1 MNKNLLLGLF
11 AAVAM
16 LCATACSQDE
26 PTADSAVRFSL
37 KAPATTTPLGNGMS
51 ANYLVYEVYDK
62 DGNELTTL
70 SSEKDAFAGGLTE
83 TITLQLT
90 KGQTYTIAFW
100 AQNKECGA
108 YDYSDL
114 KDIKVIDYATVVA
127 NNEARDAFFGS
138 ITVTVTGNF
147 TESVE
152 LKRPFAQLNFAVS
165 ATEWDAAAAA
175 GITLAQSSVTV
186 SDVAAGFNAL
196 TGSVTGTSSAATFA
210 LAALPTSDILIDVDA
225 DGTEETYKH
234 LSMNYILANDVTE
247 GGSKSALADVE
258 FTFTTNADNIVI
270 TSPAT
275 PLQRNWRTNIIGSLT
290 NTAEFTVVL
299 DPTFEGEHSSE
310 IVEGTTIAEGVM
322 LAEGVYYLSS
332 AAGLQWFAANP
343 ATNMQVKLA
352 NNIDLAGNN
361 WTPINSW
368 DGKYNGLVFDGNG
381 KTIQNMTI
389 TGLDANVSAYG
400 FFDSNASSMT
410 IKNLTFDNAQVKDVS
425 GKSSH
430 YAGVVMGKNYSP
442 VTLENVHVT
451 NSHVQNNW
459 QCGGLVGFAET
470 HAPVF
475 TNCSISDSFVG
486 GYNATCGTIF
496 GLGAVSITMTDCK
509 ATNVQLYTDTQ
520 ENDLFTGYIYGR
532 TFTATNCVA
541 TNVTVVSE
549 YPAVP

>member
-1 MNKNLLLGLF
+1 MK
-11 AAVAM
+11 
-16 LCATACSQDE
+16 
-26 PTADSAVRFSL
+26 
-37 KAPATTTPLGNGMS
+37 GN
-51 ANYLVYEVYDK
+51 
-62 DGNELTTL
+62 
-70 SSEKDAFAGGLTE
+70 
-83 TITLQLT
+83 
-90 KGQTYTIAFW
+90 
-100 AQNKECGA
+100 
-108 YDYSDL
+108 
-114 KDIKVIDYATVVA
+114 
-127 NNEARDAFFGS
+127 
-138 ITVTVTGNF
+138 
-147 TESVE
+147 
-152 LKRPFAQLNFAVS
+152 
-165 ATEWDAAAAA
+165 
-175 GITLAQSSVTV
+175 
-186 SDVAAGFNAL
+186 
-196 TGSVTGTSSAATFA
+196 VTGTTKAATFA
-210 LAALPTSDILIDVDA
+210 LAALPTSDIQIDVDA

-247 GGSKSALADVE
+247 GGNKSALADVT
-258 FTFTTNADNIVI
+258 FTFTTNADDIVI
-270 TSPAT
+270 ESPAT

-310 IVEGTTIAEGVM
+310 IVEGTTIAEGVT
-322 LAEGVYYLSS
+322 LVEGVYYLSS

-541 TNVTVVSE
+541 TNVTVVTD
-549 YPAVP
+549 YPVAP

>member
-37 KAPATTTPLGNGMS
+37 KAPATTTPLGNGTS

-247 GGSKSALADVE
+247 GGNKSALADVT
-258 FTFTTNADNIVI
+258 FTFTTNADDIVI
-270 TSPAT
+270 ESPAT

-310 IVEGTTIAEGVM
+310 IVEGTTIAEGVT
-322 LAEGVYYLSS
+322 LVEGVYYLSS

-368 DGKYNGLVFDGNG
+368 EGKYNGLVFDGNG